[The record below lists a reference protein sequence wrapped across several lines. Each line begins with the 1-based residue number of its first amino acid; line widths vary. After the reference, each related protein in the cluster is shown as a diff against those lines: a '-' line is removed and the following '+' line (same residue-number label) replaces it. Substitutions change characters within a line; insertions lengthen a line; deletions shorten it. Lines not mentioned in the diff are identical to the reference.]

1 MAKHLLSP
9 RMPAFN
15 APKAIPPG
23 PQNSSPSLKTDL
35 PVGIEND
42 GTFGFIMVKGQCWQP
57 EQSLQ

>member
-35 PVGIEND
+35 PLGTVND
-42 GTFGFIMVKGQCWQP
+42 GTFGFIMVSSQSWLP